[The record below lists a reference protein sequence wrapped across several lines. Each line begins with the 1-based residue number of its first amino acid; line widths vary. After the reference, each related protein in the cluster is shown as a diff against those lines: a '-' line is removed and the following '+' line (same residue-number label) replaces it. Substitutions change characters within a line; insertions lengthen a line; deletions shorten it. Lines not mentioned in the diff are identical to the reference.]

1 VGVEPLAKP
10 GGGPQLLGLW
20 AWLLLGSDPWLLLLL
35 LLAQPLQVP
44 LTAGAVLLCWLLT
57 MPK

>member
-1 VGVEPLAKP
+1 MAKP

-20 AWLLLGSDPWLLLLL
+20 AWLLLDSDPWLLLLL

-44 LTAGAVLLCWLLT
+44 LTAGAVLLFWLLM
-57 MPK
+57 MPR